1 MGLLHLHER
10 PELDILQTK
19 LSPIFAIKTNEKK
32 DTHYNISPPRA
43 AVKRSFKGK
52 VLLVVHF
59 YALWLAK
66 NLKERSLTFSQSEV
80 KYEAFIDCFG
90 GFHTFFPRLWHRI
103 TWHFATI
110 SDFTFTLIVPLG
122 F

>member
-32 DTHYNISPPRA
+32 DTHYNIHPPRA
-43 AVKRSFKGK
+43 AVKRWLKGK

-59 YALWLAK
+59 YALWLAI
-66 NLKERSLTFSQSEV
+66 NLKERSLTFGQ
-80 KYEAFIDCFG
+80 
-90 GFHTFFPRLWHRI
+90 
-103 TWHFATI
+103 
-110 SDFTFTLIVPLG
+110 
-122 F
+122 

>member
-32 DTHYNISPPRA
+32 DTHYNIHPPRA
-43 AVKRSFKGK
+43 AVM
-52 VLLVVHF
+52 VHF
-59 YALWLAK
+59 YALWLAR

-80 KYEAFIDCFG
+80 RYEAFIDCFG
-90 GFHTFFPRLWHRI
+90 GFYTFFPCLWHHI

>member
-43 AVKRSFKGK
+43 AVKRLFKGK
-52 VLLVVHF
+52 VLLVLHF

-90 GFHTFFPRLWHRI
+90 GFHTFFPPM
-103 TWHFATI
+103 I

>member
-32 DTHYNISPPRA
+32 DTHYNIHPA
-43 AVKRSFKGK
+43 AVKRWLKGK

-59 YALWLAK
+59 YALWLAR
-66 NLKERSLTFSQSEV
+66 NLKERSLTFSQ
-80 KYEAFIDCFG
+80 
-90 GFHTFFPRLWHRI
+90 
-103 TWHFATI
+103 
-110 SDFTFTLIVPLG
+110 
-122 F
+122 

>member
-19 LSPIFAIKTNEKK
+19 LSPTFAIKTNEKK

-43 AVKRSFKGK
+43 AVKRLFKGK

-90 GFHTFFPRLWHRI
+90 GFHTFFPRDLTLCYDQWFYFHLNCPIRI
-103 TWHFATI
+103 LVQ
-110 SDFTFTLIVPLG
+110 D
-122 F
+122 

>member
-19 LSPIFAIKTNEKK
+19 LSPIFAIKTKEKK

-43 AVKRSFKGK
+43 AVKRLFKGK
-52 VLLVVHF
+52 VLLVLHF

-66 NLKERSLTFSQSEV
+66 NLKERS
-80 KYEAFIDCFG
+80 
-90 GFHTFFPRLWHRI
+90 
-103 TWHFATI
+103 
-110 SDFTFTLIVPLG
+110 
-122 F
+122 